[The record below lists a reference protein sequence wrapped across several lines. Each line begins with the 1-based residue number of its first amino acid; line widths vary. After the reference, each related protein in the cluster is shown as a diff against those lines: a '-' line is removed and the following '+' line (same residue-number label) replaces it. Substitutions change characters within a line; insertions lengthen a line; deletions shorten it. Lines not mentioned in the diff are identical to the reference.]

1 MQVVPTVTGLVL
13 RQVGVSSCCCLA
25 CSFSVHPEEGWCRS
39 LSCLN
44 GFRRSLRGI
53 GALSS
58 KKVRAMLLLPSNP
71 VTRVQNKIWSAE
83 QPGRN
88 RWFISASCQ
97 QHDWRWKGTVAPA
110 DDATLSALK
119 DPERRPPVL
128 RDRIPEDILST
139 RPEVPF
145 NLDSDR
151 LARNIRCARQMVR
164 SLTQVSGHRH
174 FVAAA
179 ACRSIDCVWVLSSN
193 VGGSCPGSSPCG
205 PRGSPRGWT
214 LSLQGWQHVASA
226 CVEDHFFQTV
236 VLPRCLP
243 PERAL
248 LRSQGGPLSGLPFVA
263 CPSSP
268 HQRFVSH
275 LFRVLLLRGLH
286 LPSCRCGHRTSCP
299 TSGVLGRRGFA
310 LESAAARVC
319 REASARVR
327 TNVFVRDLDL
337 LPQGVPDQRR
347 LEVVAEGLP
356 LFHGAQLAIDTTLVS
371 PLRADGAPH
380 IQCADV
386 DGAALRQARR
396 QKERT
401 YPELS
406 GAHGRVAGLL
416 RRRPFCGCW
425 CAPKPVHCQ
434 RSSECELV
442 KHGFSGG
449 ALCWRV
455 PQLGHTLLPCLSSM
469 AVLGQMVPLLR
480 PPLCWTGAGCR
491 VTRCSCVSWF
501 ALRPPDCCK

>member
-1 MQVVPTVTGLVL
+1 MTLGFLSGSRNFCKLLWVSCEVL
-13 RQVGVSSCCCLA
+13 FLHGYAWVHWVARSCTTTAYRWLFRDSQLSLRTLWSA
-25 CSFSVHPEEGWCRS
+25 VIKSPKFTARGTASPF
-39 LSCLN
+39 LSCQSPFFSIATAL
-44 GFRRSLRGI
+44 
-53 GALSS
+53 LSS
-58 KKVRAMLLLPSNP
+58 
-71 VTRVQNKIWSAE
+71 
-83 QPGRN
+83 
-88 RWFISASCQ
+88 F
-97 QHDWRWKGTVAPA
+97 
-110 DDATLSALK
+110 
-119 DPERRPPVL
+119 
-128 RDRIPEDILST
+128 
-139 RPEVPF
+139 
-145 NLDSDR
+145 
-151 LARNIRCARQMVR
+151 
-164 SLTQVSGHRH
+164 
-174 FVAAA
+174 
-179 ACRSIDCVWVLSSN
+179 
-193 VGGSCPGSSPCG
+193 GGN
-205 PRGSPRGWT
+205 
-214 LSLQGWQHVASA
+214 
-226 CVEDHFFQTV
+226 
-236 VLPRCLP
+236 

-425 CAPKPVHCQ
+425 CAPTPVHCQ

-469 AVLGQMVPLLR
+469 AVLGYERAINILLFDIQIRMSSSEYISAFQWNREWFFSRRVKFDSGFNVMAVHEASRHGHEIVYRLTGIRKWVLRLWKRPFWFSKKVNITLSLNWSRPCQGGCSQFLISSRCFDSFICDWKNKLPLLGKYHLFR
-480 PPLCWTGAGCR
+480 IESFR
-491 VTRCSCVSWF
+491 VDFRCVHRFQLLKVCDQYVTFPNSPRVQSVSEEQS
-501 ALRPPDCCK
+501 R